1 MMTYVGRLRALAAV
15 MAVSMLAIMVL
26 AQVGKQADRRAEDVV
41 RAVALQYFM
50 ASIEGDRETYA
61 RVCRFPLT
69 IIRDGVVK
77 TRDEKQSAAMLG
89 EVAKRVSAVNLDDEA
104 RKTLTTNVVAS
115 VDQGTLEFLGAR
127 TACLSF
133 LTEPPRKTG
142 DGEKLVQLVLFREAS
157 GWKVIVEISDAEA
170 VPASYYSEPK
180 VRP

>member
-1 MMTYVGRLRALAAV
+1 MVKTLGLALAV
-15 MAVSMLAIMVL
+15 GLAAGVVV
-26 AQVGKQADRRAEDVV
+26 AQVGSQAERRAEDVV

-50 ASIEGDRETYA
+50 ASIEGDSETYA

-69 IIRDGVVK
+69 VIRDGVVR
-77 TRDEKQSAAMLG
+77 TRDEKQSTAMLA
-89 EVAKRVSAVNLDDEA
+89 EVAKRVRAAKLDEET
-104 RKTLTTNVVAS
+104 RKRLTTNALAS

-142 DGEKLVQLVLFREAS
+142 DGEKLVQLVLFRES
-157 GWKVIVEISDAEA
+157 GGWKVIAEISDAES
-170 VPASYYSEPK
+170 VPASYYAEPK